1 MSVSLRT
8 VSERDLAT
16 LDRWASGVADNMS
29 RTRPILDGA
38 DHHDPESGLFW
49 FVIAEDGRD
58 VGTVWIELLP
68 AASEAV
74 LGIFLG
80 HAEDLGR
87 GIGSAAIELAAAE
100 FRRAL
105 PRTPIVLRVRRSNA
119 RAIACYRRAGFA
131 VTGQSSKTLPSG
143 EVVPFYR
150 MACPAGAL
158 DTGGVVVDDIARLLE
173 DKSMKAKEIVEA
185 IAERL
190 LGGDVD
196 MEGFVELAER
206 QKAARRSN
214 LVEALELAT
223 KSRPS
228 LVDRECLDFL
238 TAALLDKAPRTKWEA
253 ARVIANCCGQFSG
266 ELEPAVENLQL
277 NVSGGGTV
285 VRWSVAFALSEI
297 ATRSAYPHKEQLL
310 ARMRENE
317 AHEEKDSIKKIYRQA
332 LAEASSG

>member
-1 MSVSLRT
+1 M
-8 VSERDLAT
+8 
-16 LDRWASGVADNMS
+16 
-29 RTRPILDGA
+29 
-38 DHHDPESGLFW
+38 
-49 FVIAEDGRD
+49 
-58 VGTVWIELLP
+58 
-68 AASEAV
+68 
-74 LGIFLG
+74 
-80 HAEDLGR
+80 
-87 GIGSAAIELAAAE
+87 
-100 FRRAL
+100 
-105 PRTPIVLRVRRSNA
+105 
-119 RAIACYRRAGFA
+119 
-131 VTGQSSKTLPSG
+131 
-143 EVVPFYR
+143 
-150 MACPAGAL
+150 
-158 DTGGVVVDDIARLLE
+158 DDIARLLE